1 MQRPREVSGDHS
13 AVFWILVSM
22 EYKTRSSARVPSNVG
37 SRAVVVQKTVMMV
50 EVTTVVLEYGGGS

>member
-1 MQRPREVSGDHS
+1 
-13 AVFWILVSM
+13 M

-37 SRAVVVQKTVMMV
+37 SRAVVVQKTAAMMV